1 MDIVKIGFLGIAAV
15 LLTIQIRQS
24 RPEFGFYIILGTSL
38 CILTMV
44 LSYFYNISS
53 VFESFYGYLGEY
65 KSYLNLLLK
74 VIGITYI
81 CEFCAN
87 LCKDAGYGSIA
98 GQIELSGKLSVLM
111 MGLPILL
118 TLLETLKSYGG

>member
-1 MDIVKIGFLGIAAV
+1 MDIVKIGFLGIVAV
-15 LLTIQIRQS
+15 LLSIQVKQS

-53 VFESFYGYLGEY
+53 VLGSFYVYLGEY
-65 KSYLNLLLK
+65 KSYLELLLK
-74 VIGITYI
+74 VLGITYI
-81 CEFCAN
+81 CEFCAS
-87 LCKDAGYGSIA
+87 LCRDAGYGSIA

-111 MGLPILL
+111 FGLPILL

>member
-1 MDIVKIGFLGIAAV
+1 MDIVKIGFLGIVAV
-15 LLTIQIRQS
+15 LLSIQVKQS

-53 VFESFYGYLGEY
+53 VFGSFYAYLGEY
-65 KSYLNLLLK
+65 KSYLELLLK
-74 VIGITYI
+74 VLGITYI
-81 CEFCAN
+81 CEFCAS
-87 LCKDAGYGSIA
+87 LCRDAGYGSIA

-111 MGLPILL
+111 FGLPILL

>member
-1 MDIVKIGFLGIAAV
+1 MDIVKIGFLGIVAV
-15 LLTIQIRQS
+15 LLSIQIKQS

-53 VFESFYGYLGEY
+53 VFGSFYAYLGEY
-65 KSYLNLLLK
+65 KSYLDLLLK

-81 CEFCAN
+81 CEFCAS
-87 LCKDAGYGSIA
+87 LCRDAGHGSIA

-111 MGLPILL
+111 LGLPILL

>member
-1 MDIVKIGFLGIAAV
+1 MIPHIFRARSKRWWAFRPVPTAPLKMKKRKADRDSLRYEEDNNG
-15 LLTIQIRQS
+15 TDTS
-24 RPEFGFYIILGTSL
+24 R
-38 CILTMV
+38 
-44 LSYFYNISS
+44 IS
-53 VFESFYGYLGEY
+53 FD
-65 KSYLNLLLK
+65 LK

-87 LCKDAGYGSIA
+87 LCRDAGYGSIA

-111 MGLPILL
+111 LGLPILL

>member
-15 LLTIQIRQS
+15 LLSIQIKQS

-53 VFESFYGYLGEY
+53 VFASFY
-65 KSYLNLLLK
+65 
-74 VIGITYI
+74 
-81 CEFCAN
+81 A
-87 LCKDAGYGSIA
+87 
-98 GQIELSGKLSVLM
+98 
-111 MGLPILL
+111 
-118 TLLETLKSYGG
+118 